1 MERTKE
7 GGMSVKRLTT
17 DDEKSIMFHLN
28 TFYAKNGEVWVRGG
42 GPYPDFQDVTLVQW
56 IRSASSKHGLS
67 FTAEDPEHLGDEMYD
82 ALQDGDETVEGI
94 LALMH
99 EAAVQ
104 AAEMRGRLKPI
115 EDILGDDYD
124 LGHLRELVETARQA
138 WASVNEQMP
147 DGHDSIF
154 KKLIA
159 KEKWGAGMFERLSDD
174 VIVAVKFADG
184 TRRSG
189 FAHTKDG
196 VWMGLPSIGC
206 PVVTH
211 WMPLPSLPEEE

>member
-1 MERTKE
+1 M
-7 GGMSVKRLTT
+7 KRLT
-17 DDEKSIMFHLN
+17 ERN
-28 TFYAKNGEVWVRGG
+28 KNGLAMAACCGKACEYNYVCEVGGFGECRGM
-42 GPYPDFQDVTLVQW
+42 DD
-56 IRSASSKHGLS
+56 IIDR
-67 FTAEDPEHLGDEMYD
+67 
-82 ALQDGDETVEGI
+82 
-94 LALMH
+94 LAD
-99 EAAVQ
+99 
-104 AAEMRGRLKPI
+104 I

-147 DGHDSIF
+147 DEHDSIF